1 MNDPLTMVLWDLR
14 GRLQAHYFFE
24 PADPVALSSPQSFVG
39 PIHLGMIAKKAKT
52 HLYNDISKQNQ
63 FADDVRLVFNSA
75 LMAKCN
81 PTSPVSVAAKELC
94 VFFEARSG
102 VKSPEHFPAVMEKF
116 PASSECGRLLAKL
129 VNSNDSEFNYPIQ
142 HPSSTLPDHFRAIT
156 SPLSFITVQ
165 KKMESGQY
173 MSVRA
178 FASNIYAIF
187 RNAARYNKL
196 QRSSAIFSCAIGLR
210 SLFTEELRLIVRD
223 STLLSS
229 PRSAVLNTMC
239 TLVNALEHDV
249 RYLGAP
255 DRAAATQSMKLSSIY
270 ERVYTS
276 KYKQWLHMATF
287 IDDVRLVIVNVT
299 IGPCLCALGLL
310 FIRLVAIAH
319 DSNGLCPVGH
329 EFKWIHFPMHGSQEA
344 PGRLRGRPCNL

>member
-1 MNDPLTMVLWDLR
+1 M
-14 GRLQAHYFFE
+14 
-24 PADPVALSSPQSFVG
+24 
-39 PIHLGMIAKKAKT
+39 
-52 HLYNDISKQNQ
+52 
-63 FADDVRLVFNSA
+63 
-75 LMAKCN
+75 
-81 PTSPVSVAAKELC
+81 
-94 VFFEARSG
+94 
-102 VKSPEHFPAVMEKF
+102 
-116 PASSECGRLLAKL
+116 CGRLLAKL

-223 STLLSS
+223 STLLLS

-270 ERVYTS
+270 ERVYTA